1 MTTQST
7 QMPTH
12 ALFKPL
18 DGAQGAAATPV
29 AIWFNDQPLTVPDGR
44 SVAAALLAAGV
55 SRFRATPVS
64 GAPRAPFCMMG
75 ACFECL
81 VEIDGVPSRQA
92 CMVEVKAGMRIR
104 SQEGA
109 RDLPPADLTHVPL
122 ENAHGR

>member
-1 MTTQST
+1 MTAQST
-7 QMPTH
+7 QAP
-12 ALFKPL
+12 APLFKTL
-18 DGAQGAAATPV
+18 SDAEARVDISFDG
-29 AIWFNDQPLTVPDGR
+29 QPLSVPADR

-81 VEIDGVPSRQA
+81 VEIDGVPSRQS
-92 CMVEVKAGMRIR
+92 CMVPVRAGMQVR

-109 RDLPPADLTHVPL
+109 RDLPPESGTHADTLE
-122 ENAHGR
+122 ENAHAR